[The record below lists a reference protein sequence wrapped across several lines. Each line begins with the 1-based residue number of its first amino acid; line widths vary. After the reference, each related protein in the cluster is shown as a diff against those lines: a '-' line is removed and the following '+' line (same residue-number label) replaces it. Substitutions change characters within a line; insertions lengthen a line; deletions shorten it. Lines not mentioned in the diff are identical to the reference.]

1 MDTEKQLY
9 EQKATG
15 WKRGLYDDIKAT
27 FRAPIVNWIFR
38 TSMANYPEFLRYAWS
53 QVKPLFQTR
62 AFGRFSVQY
71 RDTVLSTMSEAHE
84 LPVYRREDIDLS
96 PAEYGELRGQIATF
110 DVVAPRLA
118 ALFEV
123 IDRGLHGRPI
133 GNDPDPSYAGTAP
146 LPDWLDQ
153 HRGRPPTMIGFDDI
167 PDELRTV
174 VGSIQSFHGIDT
186 GLPSIYRCLAQWP
199 EFLTPLWTDLE
210 PALTTD
216 TFTSACDEVTT
227 LIDDYVD
234 SLQYTPQLT
243 PAVLNDRGFDGRT
256 IDDLQGL
263 FRSFNSGPIETVIP
277 VLVLSAAAVD
287 ATGERSVL

>member
-1 MDTEKQLY
+1 
-9 EQKATG
+9 
-15 WKRGLYDDIKAT
+15 
-27 FRAPIVNWIFR
+27 
-38 TSMANYPEFLRYAWS
+38 MANYPAFLRYAWP
-53 QVKPLFQTR
+53 QVKPSFQTR

-71 RDTVLSTMSEAHE
+71 RDTVLSAMSEEHE
-84 LPVYRREDIDLS
+84 LPTYRREDIGLP
-96 PAEYGELRGQIATF
+96 PAEYGELRGQISTF

-123 IDRGLHGRPI
+123 IDRGLHDRPI
-133 GNDPDPSYAGTAP
+133 GNDPDPTYAATAP
-146 LPDWLDQ
+146 LPEWLDRD
-153 HRGRPPTMIGFDDI
+153 RGRPPTMVAFDDI

-174 VGSIQSFHGIDT
+174 VGSIQSCHGIDT

-199 EFLTPLWTDLE
+199 AFLTPLWTDLE
-210 PALTTD
+210 PALTAD
-216 TFTSACDEVTT
+216 TFTSLRDELAV

-243 PAVLNDRGFDGRT
+243 PAALNDRGFDEQT
-256 IDDLQGL
+256 VDDLQGL